1 MSRFAHTLNA
11 HKAAYHIQPLDD
23 FPDLLAFHRLN
34 AIRYPHLLESVSHGT
49 AQARYDILFAF
60 PGQTLGLDHL
70 FRLVLDD
77 QTCTHSD
84 FLAQLD
90 ELVSSN
96 TIAPDAQASNG
107 IDPPFKGGWFLYL
120 SYELIQQIEPSL
132 GHWKTDPMLP
142 VAMACYF
149 PAAIV
154 RDHIQQCSYIVCESG
169 QHRELIAAIQNDRK
183 ALNSKAVDQDIV
195 LAFFEESAP
204 EPYLRAVDK
213 VKRYIRDGDVFQVNL
228 SRLWQTRLQEDI
240 PSQVL
245 YQRLRHTNP
254 APFAGLMTLQNDTAV
269 ISSSPERLVKV
280 KQGKISTR
288 PLAGTY
294 PRSSDN
300 QKDEALSQ
308 ALLAHPKE
316 RAEHI
321 MLIDL
326 ERNDLGRVCRPG
338 TVCVKELM
346 TVEHYQHVHHIVS
359 EISGELTQGVTPGQ
373 IIAAVFPGGTITGCP
388 KIRCMEIIQE
398 LESAPRGAYTGA
410 MGYISRDGHMD
421 INILIRTLVRHGK
434 DIQWRAGSG
443 LVADSIPERELE
455 ETRAKALGMIRA
467 IREA

>member
-1 MSRFAHTLNA
+1 MSRFARTLNT
-11 HKAAYHIQPLDD
+11 HEAAYHIQPLDD

-34 AIRYPHLLESVSHGT
+34 ATRYPHLLESVSHGT
-49 AQARYDILFAF
+49 AQSRYDILFAF
-60 PGQTLGLDHL
+60 PGQTLSLDHL
-70 FRLVLDD
+70 FQLTLDD
-77 QTCTHSD
+77 QICAHSD

-90 ELVSSN
+90 ALVSSN
-96 TIAPDAQASNG
+96 TVSPDEHVNNG
-107 IDPPFKGGWFLYL
+107 MDPPFKGGWFVYL

-132 GHWKTDPMLP
+132 GHWKTDPSLP
-142 VAMACYF
+142 VAMASYF

-169 QHRELIAAIQNDRK
+169 QHQELIAEIQNDIK
-183 ALNSKAVDQDIV
+183 TIHSKAVDRDIV

-204 EPYLRAVDK
+204 EPYLQAVDK

-228 SRLWQTRLQEDI
+228 SRLWQACLQENI
-240 PSQVL
+240 PSHVL

-269 ISSSPERLVKV
+269 ISSSPERLVEV
-280 KQGKISTR
+280 KQGKLSTR
-288 PLAGTY
+288 PIAGTY
-294 PRSSDN
+294 PRSSDS

-359 EISGELTQGVTPGQ
+359 EISGELKQGATPGQ
-373 IIAAVFPGGTITGCP
+373 VIAAVFPGGTITGCP

-398 LESAPRGAYTGA
+398 LESTPRGAYTGA

-434 DIQWRAGSG
+434 DIQLQAGSG